1 MFVLEKLKGQAYQMK
16 ISNTGRIVAVT
27 GADSLF
33 SRVAGSLSGLNEEMK
48 QSLIKSFITA
58 YGDSAIKS
66 GSLQYANVYPQQA
79 VKEGDSWN
87 VHRPGGGNM
96 LSPKVDAV
104 YKVDQISSREYLIGM
119 QSKLSLGT
127 AAKDSP
133 VFGLTMSG
141 TMDSRNKIDRE
152 TGLLVES
159 KIKQQMTGYA
169 KILTSTSAMVGDSI
183 LMDIKGETTLTNT
196 LIK

>member
-1 MFVLEKLKGQAYQMK
+1 
-16 ISNTGRIVAVT
+16 
-27 GADSLF
+27 
-33 SRVAGSLSGLNEEMK
+33 
-48 QSLIKSFITA
+48 
-58 YGDSAIKS
+58 
-66 GSLQYANVYPQQA
+66 
-79 VKEGDSWN
+79 
-87 VHRPGGGNM
+87 
-96 LSPKVDAV
+96 
-104 YKVDQISSREYLIGM
+104 M